1 MRRLTEA
8 RAMAT
13 LASSASASLSRS
25 VNGVSRSVV
34 IGAAFRASV
43 AGDEDSICSKLE
55 CQRPGR
61 RSAHGCS
68 ERPRGPCHRR
78 PQRHLERPRHCSTPT
93 PRRRQCRI
101 ERLGLAVGSGEHGG
115 RVYPRP
121 DRRSCRPMLASGVAW
136 GGTLSALRPHHLS
149 ITLIA
154 RCIAKYRSPDTFPCF
169 GPGVYTVHT
178 SQRGTHHCRA
188 PF

>member
-1 MRRLTEA
+1 MEPPSAQALREMRTVSA
-8 RAMAT
+8 
-13 LASSASASLSRS
+13 ASWKVSAPDVDLRT
-25 VNGVSRSVV
+25 
-34 IGAAFRASV
+34 
-43 AGDEDSICSKLE
+43 D
-55 CQRPGR
+55 
-61 RSAHGCS
+61 S

-169 GPGVYTVHT
+169 GAGVYTVHT
-178 SQRGTHHCRA
+178 HSSLPSALLSSNRTPRCSMMHPASAPRA
-188 PF
+188 IHEF